1 MIIFVSFGLMS
12 RLGLV
17 SKSCCITILVVVVV
31 VAVGVTETTIEADA
45 PALSSSTALIVIII
59 IITVVIFLVFLGE
72 ISVLALTIA
81 VSGICGSYVAKELNS
96 SSGGLLRML
105 DIGSYQKSPIAF
117 GLLFFSFWC
126 LRRRKRRRRRQ

>member
-31 VAVGVTETTIEADA
+31 VVVAVGVTETTIEADA
-45 PALSSSTALIVIII
+45 PALSSSTAIIVI

-126 LRRRKRRRRRQ
+126 LRRRKRRRRQ

>member
-31 VAVGVTETTIEADA
+31 GVTETTIEADA
-45 PALSSSTALIVIII
+45 PALSSSTAIIAII

-126 LRRRKRRRRRQ
+126 LRRRKKRRRRRQ

>member
-45 PALSSSTALIVIII
+45 PALASSTAIIII

-126 LRRRKRRRRRQ
+126 LRRRKRRRRRWQ